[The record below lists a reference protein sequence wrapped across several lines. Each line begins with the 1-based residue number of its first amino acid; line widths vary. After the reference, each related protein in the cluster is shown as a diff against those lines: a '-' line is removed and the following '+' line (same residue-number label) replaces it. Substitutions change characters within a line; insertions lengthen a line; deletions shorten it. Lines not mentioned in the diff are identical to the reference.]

1 MEGLV
6 HGGAYFRNFVQWLV
20 GTKHFPES
28 KTCPKLQ
35 NDFPKFKK
43 TLQIQTRPRI
53 QKHPPES
60 KNTSQKPNSRTWFG
74 FWGAF
79 CPHKAPYFWLVTQDH
94 KLQVKTICSRCSK
107 GHPCKP
113 FLFYVACKTV
123 IKVTRKNFRVHMKES
138 WLWGVSFPP
147 FPSVF

>member
-1 MEGLV
+1 MEGLIFGILYSGLQGQNTSQNPK
-6 HGGAYFRNFVQWLV
+6 HAPNYKTISRN
-20 GTKHFPES
+20 S
-28 KTCPKLQ
+28 KKRCRYK
-35 NDFPKFKK
+35 
-43 TLQIQTRPRI
+43 TRPRI

-138 WLWGVSFPP
+138 WLWGVSFPS